1 MAEASEAEEGIRT
14 KYQRNLAS
22 YHKNHLFMT
31 FGGVVWATLLAC
43 LGYIDQDVVET
54 VNSFV
59 AYRTMKTGREPQK
72 EGLVRG
78 PRLSRRAL
86 AATQGDDMPDVRGV
100 FHVVSEGKKARE
112 AAKSMQKE
120 FLWHEQGWW
129 TAFHKGK
136 TRAGDWWEV
145 ESQRLAVLQERT
157 SMAGRTNIKIC
168 E

>member
-1 MAEASEAEEGIRT
+1 M

-22 YHKNHLFMT
+22 YHKNHLFTT
-31 FGGVVWATLLAC
+31 FGGVLWATLLAC
-43 LGYIDQDVVET
+43 LGYIDQDVVAT

-59 AYRTMKTGREPQK
+59 ADRVTKTGREPQK

-86 AATQGDDMPDVRGV
+86 AATQGEARPDARGE
-100 FHVVSEGKKARE
+100 FHVASEGKKARE
-112 AAKSMQKE
+112 AAKSMQRE
-120 FLWHEQGWW
+120 SEWHDRGWW
-129 TAFHKGK
+129 AAFNKGK

-157 SMAGRTNIKIC
+157 SMAGWTN
-168 E
+168 